1 MCRPF
6 VGLTACVLS
15 GVNTLKFG
23 SYFPF
28 LHFQYA
34 HSLAPHRDRVAL
46 ACFCAARSSPS
57 RRRLPFESGLLTVN
71 MPPFPPPLSRAC
83 LATVLSTG

>member
-1 MCRPF
+1 MYRPF

-34 HSLAPHRDRVAL
+34 LQAL
-46 ACFCAARSSPS
+46 AGSV
-57 RRRLPFESGLLTVN
+57 FET
-71 MPPFPPPLSRAC
+71 
-83 LATVLSTG
+83 

>member
-1 MCRPF
+1 MYRPF

-28 LHFQYA
+28 LHFQYVVNTPCPI
-34 HSLAPHRDRVAL
+34 LDRQAI
-46 ACFCAARSSPS
+46 
-57 RRRLPFESGLLTVN
+57 
-71 MPPFPPPLSRAC
+71 
-83 LATVLSTG
+83 